1 MKNLILSKPLTY
13 YGDDLDSNT
22 RYIGRLTSNNNRLSY
37 KPLPCSKL
45 TLIMGGLEMT
55 RKRAT
60 VESSFAAPWIPTN
73 PGDCLEGIY
82 MGQDEVP
89 AGKGRHFTS
98 YKIRTEGEEGKLY
111 GVSSAML
118 KTKMNQIPK
127 GAFLWVTFKGMI
139 ETENGA
145 SRDYNVEVE
154 HGTKMV
160 DPFQGAD
167 SGDLNNL

>member
-1 MKNLILSKPLTY
+1 MV
-13 YGDDLDSNT
+13 
-22 RYIGRLTSNNNRLSY
+22 
-37 KPLPCSKL
+37 
-45 TLIMGGLEMT
+45 

-60 VESSFAAPWIPTN
+60 VESSFATPWIPAN

-82 MGQDEVP
+82 QGQDEVP

-98 YKIRTEGEEGKLY
+98 YKIRTEGDDAKLY

-127 GAFLWVTFKGMI
+127 GAYIWVTFKGMI

-145 SRDYNVEVE
+145 SRDYNVEIE
-154 HGTKMV
+154 QGTKMV
-160 DPFQGAD
+160 DPFDGAE
-167 SGDLNNL
+167 SGDLTHS